1 MAAAMAPAIIPT
13 TTTGGVSAGQPP
25 PPQQQPANL
34 DDPANVRRWLRTN
47 HPRQLALLDDFEVGS
62 RLGRTSASS
71 SCSRGGGGDATVVG
85 SSSAAG
91 GSGTYRYG
99 RERLPMAARTV
110 ELLRSIVGSTRWT
123 NAAQLLTLLRGLGN
137 ELGGNGRRDPAIG
150 NVIRRVMYAVR
161 DEADRGLAEEC
172 DGDGDGG
179 GAGNAVTAAGG
190 LSGSRRESFLSSMLW
205 AHPQQPV
212 VNMGRHKRE
221 QSSGGGGGG
230 GGDHGE
236 VLRRMRSES
245 FAGGGAEASSEYNTN
260 PPSSHA
266 YSTTTDGYYPPHY
279 HARRDDLRPNVMEAI
294 QEMMSEL
301 EDLHKNINEQ
311 ALQHIHNGE
320 IILTYAFSRTVEL
333 VSSGRSG
340 ASGRSRSNMFF
351 VVLHRAH
358 TLSHLLD
365 RRAPDESPPP
375 PSHNSPTD
383 RLR

>member
-1 MAAAMAPAIIPT
+1 M
-13 TTTGGVSAGQPP
+13 
-25 PPQQQPANL
+25 
-34 DDPANVRRWLRTN
+34 
-47 HPRQLALLDDFEVGS
+47 
-62 RLGRTSASS
+62 
-71 SCSRGGGGDATVVG
+71 
-85 SSSAAG
+85 
-91 GSGTYRYG
+91 
-99 RERLPMAARTV
+99 
-110 ELLRSIVGSTRWT
+110 
-123 NAAQLLTLLRGLGN
+123 
-137 ELGGNGRRDPAIG
+137 
-150 NVIRRVMYAVR
+150 
-161 DEADRGLAEEC
+161 
-172 DGDGDGG
+172 
-179 GAGNAVTAAGG
+179 
-190 LSGSRRESFLSSMLW
+190 
-205 AHPQQPV
+205 
-212 VNMGRHKRE
+212 
-221 QSSGGGGGG
+221 

-375 PSHNSPTD
+375 PLSQLADRSSSLKKNRKVVPQGGGGQEAQVPSHRVRGFASLRGARPCEIPRGGWDRHHGHTRRRDLRHHGEGEQGPVAGARRSREYSPAGAGGCS
-383 RLR
+383 RSFLR

>member
-1 MAAAMAPAIIPT
+1 MAPAIIPT

-25 PPQQQPANL
+25 PPQQQPAAANL

-47 HPRQLALLDDFEVGS
+47 HPRQLALLNDFEVGS

-71 SCSRGGGGDATVVG
+71 SSSRGGGGDTTVVG

-110 ELLRSIVGSTRWT
+110 ELLRSIVGATRWT

-230 GGDHGE
+230 VGLGE
-236 VLRRMRSES
+236 WGVITARCCGACARNPSPAVARRP
-245 FAGGGAEASSEYNTN
+245 
-260 PPSSHA
+260 PPS
-266 YSTTTDGYYPPHY
+266 TTP
-279 HARRDDLRPNVMEAI
+279 I
-294 QEMMSEL
+294 
-301 EDLHKNINEQ
+301 
-311 ALQHIHNGE
+311 
-320 IILTYAFSRTVEL
+320 
-333 VSSGRSG
+333 
-340 ASGRSRSNMFF
+340 
-351 VVLHRAH
+351 
-358 TLSHLLD
+358 
-365 RRAPDESPPP
+365 PPP
-375 PSHNSPTD
+375 PTPIPLRPMAIIPRTTTRGGTTSD
-383 RLR
+383 RT